1 MADINVERREGAN
14 IWPWIIGLIVLALLI
29 WALAEAFGGD
39 DEVAV
44 EPVPVENVE
53 PLPPVAAPPAV
64 AAIGLPVA
72 AILANPASYFGQ
84 TVSGEARVVEV
95 PTDRGF
101 WIEDGGQRMFVLINE
116 PPNETMDVNVG
127 QTVMLSNAEVYDSS
141 NMGEIEDQIDA
152 DTRRVASGTPAV
164 LAVNHTDVEILNRP

>member
-44 EPVPVENVE
+44 EPVPVETVE

-64 AAIGLPVA
+64 AAVGLPVA

-84 TVSGEARVVEV
+84 TISGEARVVEV

-101 WIEDGGQRMFVLINE
+101 WIEDGGQRMFVVINE

-152 DTRRVASGTPAV
+152 DTRRVASGAPAV

>member
-44 EPVPVENVE
+44 EPAPVETVE

-64 AAIGLPVA
+64 AAVGLPVA

-84 TVSGEARVVEV
+84 TISGEARVVEV

-116 PPNETMDVNVG
+116 PANETIDVNPG
-127 QTVMLSNAEVYDSS
+127 QMVRLQNAEVY
-141 NMGEIEDQIDA
+141 NETNIGAIEDQIDQ
-152 DTRRVASGTPAV
+152 DTRNIADDQQAV